1 MFSIKKAKEAKRR
14 LNLLRNSRR
23 VWRILLRNNG

>member
-1 MFSIKKAKEAKRR
+1 MFSIKKAKEVKRR